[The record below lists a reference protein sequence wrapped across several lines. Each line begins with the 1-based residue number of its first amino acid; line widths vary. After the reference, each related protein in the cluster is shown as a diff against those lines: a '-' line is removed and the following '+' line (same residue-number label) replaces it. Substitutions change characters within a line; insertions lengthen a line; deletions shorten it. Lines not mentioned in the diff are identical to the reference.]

1 MTLLR
6 TLQWN
11 LKGLAGPTKG
21 YHIVESDGR
30 IGGKGREGVGV
41 INEVIEAGNR
51 SLSHPSLMTRPELH
65 CLRRGHFVMGV
76 VSNVRQKR
84 RHPFSPPIYVTFLN
98 ILIQDDAEESLNE
111 AKDVY
116 IYIYF

>member
-1 MTLLR
+1 ME
-6 TLQWN
+6 
-11 LKGLAGPTKG
+11 GSG
-21 YHIVESDGR
+21 GR
-30 IGGKGREGVGV
+30 GREGVGV

-98 ILIQDDAEESLNE
+98 ILIQDDAEETRGQGCI
-111 AKDVY
+111 Y
-116 IYIYF
+116 IYISSQQTFVEKRKRFQATFGI

>member
-1 MTLLR
+1 ME
-6 TLQWN
+6 
-11 LKGLAGPTKG
+11 GSG
-21 YHIVESDGR
+21 GR
-30 IGGKGREGVGV
+30 GREGVGV